1 MRCRLWV
8 AIVLASAA
16 FLYAAETPIPSSPT
30 QWVTDT
36 ANFLSP
42 EAVQSLNARLAAYE
56 QATGHQIIV
65 YIAPT
70 TGDAPIEDWA
80 VRAFAKWKV
89 GRKGLDDGL
98 ALFIMPQDRKMR
110 IEVGYGLEPVVPDAI
125 ASRVINEVMAPRL
138 QAGQHDQAV
147 TAAVDSLTGVIGGQS
162 PTRFHPRGRRP
173 QPKPLSPF
181 QLIFYGFIGIL
192 ILGFLDYASW
202 VGVLFSGQHPFRR
215 RWAGGRGGM
224 AEEEAADL
232 AGEAGDPAGEGRADH
247 GNHRQG
253 SDQTSDSESGEADFR
268 RDPRFR
274 FAAFLG
280 RCAESRR
287 EHIRAPGHDRD
298 KAAQRRLI
306 FHRAGAA

>member
-42 EAVQSLNARLAAYE
+42 ETVQTLNARLAAYE

-98 ALFIMPQDRKMR
+98 ALFIFPQDRKMR

-138 QAGQHDQAV
+138 QAGRQDEAV
-147 TAAVDSLTGVIGGQS
+147 TAAVGALTGIIGGQS
-162 PTRFHPRGRRP
+162 DALPPARTEP
-173 QPKPLSPF
+173 QPEPISPF
-181 QLIFYGFIGIL
+181 RWVIYGILGIL
-192 ILGFLDYASW
+192 ILGFIVTHPSLAFYFLASI
-202 VGVLFSGQHPFRR
+202 LS
-215 RWAGGRGGM
+215 GGRGGY
-224 AEEEAADL
+224 
-232 AGEAGDPAGEGRADH
+232 GGGGGGGGFGGGGGRSGGGGAS
-247 GNHRQG
+247 G
-253 SDQTSDSESGEADFR
+253 SW
-268 RDPRFR
+268 
-274 FAAFLG
+274 
-280 RCAESRR
+280 
-287 EHIRAPGHDRD
+287 
-298 KAAQRRLI
+298 
-306 FHRAGAA
+306 